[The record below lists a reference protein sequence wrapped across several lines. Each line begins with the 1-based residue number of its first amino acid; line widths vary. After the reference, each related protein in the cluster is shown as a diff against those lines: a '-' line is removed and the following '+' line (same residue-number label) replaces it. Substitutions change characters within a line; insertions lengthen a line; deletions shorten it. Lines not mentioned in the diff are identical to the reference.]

1 MPADAFSPPLLL
13 RSPHVQTFVQSWP
26 GLGPTALPDG
36 EAVRFTAPD
45 GEPLVGVAHWQPGPR
60 ERSAAALLLHGIEG
74 DGEAPYVRRTAA
86 RLLTRGWHVIRLD
99 LRGCGRGEAL
109 TPTLLHG
116 GRSEDVA
123 AVLAALRGDV
133 QHIAALGF
141 SLGGALLLRLL
152 GERGAVPGL
161 VGAAAISPPL
171 NPAAIQVHLDR
182 TASAPYR
189 RYFLAIM
196 AARLRRRARQFP
208 AHLPDRDYR
217 CATMREYD
225 DRVTAPLAGFAD
237 AADYYRR
244 ADALPLLPAIATPT
258 LLLHAQ
264 DDPLVP
270 FAGFSALARAE
281 HLHVRGEFPRHGGH
295 LGFYDPRRGADAHWA
310 EARATRF
317 LDEALAAAHGA

>member
-1 MPADAFSPPLLL
+1 MSADVFSPPLLL
-13 RSPHVQTFVQSWP
+13 RSPHVQTFVQSW
-26 GLGPTALPDG
+26 LGSTALPDG

-45 GEPLVGVAHWQPGPR
+45 GEPLVGVAHWQPGAR
-60 ERSAAALLLHGIEG
+60 ARAAAALLLHGIEG
-74 DGEAPYVRRTAA
+74 DGEAPYMRRTAA
-86 RLLTRGWHVIRLD
+86 RLLARGWHVIRLD

-116 GRSEDVA
+116 GRSDDVA
-123 AVLAALRGDV
+123 AVLTALADDV
-133 QHIAALGF
+133 QHIVALGF

-161 VGAAAISPPL
+161 VAAAAISPPL

-196 AARLRRRARQFP
+196 AARLRRRVRQFP

-237 AADYYRR
+237 ADDYYRR

-270 FAGFSALARAE
+270 FSGFSTLARAA
-281 HLHVRGEFPRHGGH
+281 HPHVRGEFPRHGGH
-295 LGFYDPRRGADAHWA
+295 LGFYDPRLGADAHWA
-310 EARATRF
+310 EARATSF
-317 LDEALAAAHGA
+317 LGEALAAAHGA